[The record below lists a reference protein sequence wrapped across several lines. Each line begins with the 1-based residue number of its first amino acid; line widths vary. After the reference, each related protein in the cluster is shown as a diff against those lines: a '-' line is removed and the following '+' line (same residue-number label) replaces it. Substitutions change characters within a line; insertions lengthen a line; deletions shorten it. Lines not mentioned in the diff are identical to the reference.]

1 MSQYGNIRT
10 VNCRLSLCVHT
21 HRVCIHRRTD
31 GSIHAGIF
39 HYINLFYPFKR
50 YLGVVPSKE
59 WYLRY
64 LQGSGHERGVPGRN

>member
-31 GSIHAGIF
+31 GSIHR
-39 HYINLFYPFKR
+39 YIPLYKFILSFQT
-50 YLGVVPSKE
+50 LLGSGTFEGVVPSVPSGI
-59 WYLRY
+59 
-64 LQGSGHERGVPGRN
+64 GS